1 MVYMSILFISIGGQQ
16 MKTEFEISEPHT
28 AEGIWSLISDVITHD
43 LSFPS
48 LAIEHF
54 SQNFTDKELFRR
66 IQCSDGKLRS

>member
-1 MVYMSILFISIGGQQ
+1 

-48 LAIEHF
+48 LRSYLGEFNVRIFPYLSHQKMAV
-54 SQNFTDKELFRR
+54 SQEL
-66 IQCSDGKLRS
+66 